1 MKLINFDEAIK
12 AMDELEN
19 EDIEAYGCKIPEGF
33 DGERAR
39 SALCLIKPIMEIP
52 EDCTCGRVFEKTLK
66 AAFPGCIMI
75 YKVNPALGI
84 REISISE
91 DFWNAPYNQNKAE
104 EIRRESEEV

>member
-1 MKLINFDEAIK
+1 MKLISFDEAIK

-39 SALCLIKPIMEIP
+39 LALCLIKPMIEIP
-52 EDCTCGRVFEKTLK
+52 EDCTCGSVLEAALK
-66 AAFPGCIMI
+66 AAFPGCLII
-75 YKVNPALGI
+75 YKINPALGI

-91 DFWNAPYNQNKAE
+91 DLWNAPYNEYKAE
-104 EIRRESEEV
+104 EIRSRDD